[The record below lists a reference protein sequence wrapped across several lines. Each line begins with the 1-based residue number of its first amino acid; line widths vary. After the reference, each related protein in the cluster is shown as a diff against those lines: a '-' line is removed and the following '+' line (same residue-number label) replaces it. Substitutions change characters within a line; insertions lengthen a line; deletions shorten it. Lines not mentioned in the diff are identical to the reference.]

1 MKQDFHETMLMFS
14 LNSASYPCLFIH
26 SAKCCMFGNV
36 YKTTSSS
43 LYFIPT
49 AVNEVSGS
57 FCIRID
63 EHTNVRTLVQIIK
76 GNAV

>member
-1 MKQDFHETMLMFS
+1 MS
-14 LNSASYPCLFIH
+14 GSYPCLFIH

-36 YKTTSSS
+36 YKTTSFS

-57 FCIRID
+57 FCVQIV
-63 EHTNVRTLVQIIK
+63 EHTNVRTLVYIIK
-76 GNAV
+76 GNVV